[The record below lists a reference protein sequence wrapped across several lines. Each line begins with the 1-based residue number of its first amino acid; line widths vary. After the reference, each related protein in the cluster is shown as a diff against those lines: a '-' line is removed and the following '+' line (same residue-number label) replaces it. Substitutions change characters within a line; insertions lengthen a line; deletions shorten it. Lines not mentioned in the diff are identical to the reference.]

1 MTEHTY
7 EQGGTTS
14 ADMTQ
19 PFVAV
24 PIWMIERD
32 DIGPRAKWLYVILCR
47 YASMRDGARPKRKTM
62 AELMGYSRPDS
73 VDAPLRELIDANV
86 VRVLPRF
93 GKSGERLENHY
104 EIVMWGPLTP
114 QPPNEGEGGRQT
126 TAGGDAKTV
135 EAHPSKPSSN
145 SKNNLSKN
153 KLSKNVSS
161 ADVVVPDAVD
171 DDRDDVVDLL
181 DLLDDEIRANGNDA
195 PSRTKRNRDAMRLL
209 LDRDGYTIEQ
219 VAWIIRWSQAHEFWR
234 TNILSA
240 SKLRKQ
246 FVQLIAQ
253 SREQHRKM
261 SATTA
266 TQRQSGWDDA
276 ADRLRAMGVQ

>member
-1 MTEHTY
+1 MSEHAY

-14 ADMTQ
+14 ADMAQ

-24 PIWMIERD
+24 PVWMIERD

-73 VDAPLRELIDANV
+73 VDAPLRELVDADV
-86 VRVLPRF
+86 VRIVPRF

-114 QPPNEGEGGRQT
+114 QPSNEGEGGRQT
-126 TAGGDAKTV
+126 TARGDGKTA
-135 EAHPSKPSSN
+135 EAPPAKPSSN

-153 KLSKNVSS
+153 NLSKNVSS
-161 ADVVVPDAVD
+161 ADVVAPDAVD
-171 DDRDDVVDLL
+171 ERADVIALL
-181 DLLDDEIRANGNDA
+181 DLLDAEMRTNGNDA
-195 PSRTKRNRDAMRLL
+195 PSRTKRNLDAMRLL
-209 LDRDGYTIEQ
+209 LDRDGYTSEQ
-219 VAWIIRWSQAHEFWR
+219 VAWMIRWSQAHEFWR
-234 TNILSA
+234 SNILSA

-246 FVQLIAQ
+246 FPQLIAQ

-261 SATTA
+261 SASTA
-266 TQRQSGWDDA
+266 TQRQSGWDA
-276 ADRLRAMGVQ
+276 AAERLSKMGVQ